1 MGSRAHIGART
12 VIGANCVIGDGAR
25 VGADCVLHANV
36 TLYHRCEVGDRAI
49 LHSGCVV
56 GSDGFGFAP
65 NEGRWEKIPQI
76 GRVLI
81 GDDVEV
87 GACTTID
94 RGALED
100 TVIEE
105 GVKLDNLI
113 QVAHNVHI
121 GAHTVIAGCT
131 GIAGSA
137 KIGRNCMIGGAAM
150 IIGHIEIADGTRIST
165 NTLITKSLPKAG
177 SYTSTMPFSEHETW
191 QKNAVHMRN
200 LDKLVKRIKQ
210 LETRL
215 NELESKS

>member
-1 MGSRAHIGART
+1 MG
-12 VIGANCVIGDGAR
+12 
-25 VGADCVLHANV
+25 
-36 TLYHRCEVGDRAI
+36 EGDRVI

-113 QVAHNVHI
+113 QVATQRDDRRAYRDC
-121 GAHTVIAGCT
+121 GMYRDCGQYQ
-131 GIAGSA
+131 
-137 KIGRNCMIGGAAM
+137 IGRHCMIGAQ
-150 IIGHIEIADGTRIST
+150 R
-165 NTLITKSLPKAG
+165 
-177 SYTSTMPFSEHETW
+177 
-191 QKNAVHMRN
+191 
-200 LDKLVKRIKQ
+200 
-210 LETRL
+210 
-215 NELESKS
+215 